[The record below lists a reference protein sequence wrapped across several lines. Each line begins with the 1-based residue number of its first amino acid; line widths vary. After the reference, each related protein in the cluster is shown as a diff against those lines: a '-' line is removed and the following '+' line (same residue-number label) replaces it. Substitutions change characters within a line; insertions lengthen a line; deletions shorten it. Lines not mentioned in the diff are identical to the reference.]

1 VLPCWS
7 TKYVVAPS
15 DTLLLKYSWELQH
28 LRSGDNLS
36 KSRLSPGR
44 AARRQFFTFGKRFR
58 IDDAFS
64 QLVQLLISRPFFIK
78 RLLEKVSE
86 PKSQGAERVNL
97 IHRLWHD
104 DRLSRRVQHFCE
116 PAGILVP
123 VSSGP
128 RQTVLED

>member
-15 DTLLLKYSWELQH
+15 DTLLLKYSWESQH

-78 RLLEKVSE
+78 RLLEKLSE

-104 DRLSRRVQHFCE
+104 DRPPRLAPPFWEHARIVAPISLIPRRT
-116 PAGILVP
+116 I
-123 VSSGP
+123 
-128 RQTVLED
+128 LED